1 MTAVQG
7 FVDLRTS
14 SIRSG
19 SHTDDS
25 VWPSFTDIMTVVVMI
40 FLMSLVVILLR
51 NVELV
56 KAEQES
62 TRLAHLKASE
72 NIQLENAIESLEQ
85 RIAEVQLKLQAQML
99 MTSQSNE
106 QLEQSQENVTVLM
119 AEIQALQ
126 ALRNKLQEENTQK
139 AAEILAVKGRLKVVE
154 SDKNQLQELKQE
166 IESSRLT
173 LEVEKQQLLIQL
185 EAIASSQEKLQ
196 TRFGQQNEKVVT
208 LEQQQRD
215 ALARLQSL
223 QKEKQ
228 SLSSDMEFQGNE
240 FDALK
245 AVYAMLQQDNRS
257 VSERISEAEQMI
269 TSLEQ
274 DIVGLEQNLG
284 AAEQTIETQEHQI
297 VEVQEEVQVK
307 QQQLEVAQTEVQEKS
322 EQLVE
327 TQEQFS
333 ELEEKYLKLVGP
345 ARSEHDKYVVK
356 IRYRRQGTNRVIEFQ
371 RPDETNMYRVTES
384 ELHRRLLQLKK
395 QKGDKLYTRVIIP
408 DDSGLSY
415 DQAWRFTRDILTRYD
430 YYYQ

>member
-99 MTSQSNE
+99 MTSQSKE

-240 FDALK
+240 FDARK

-307 QQQLEVAQTEVQEKS
+307 QQ
-322 EQLVE
+322 
-327 TQEQFS
+327 
-333 ELEEKYLKLVGP
+333 
-345 ARSEHDKYVVK
+345 
-356 IRYRRQGTNRVIEFQ
+356 
-371 RPDETNMYRVTES
+371 
-384 ELHRRLLQLKK
+384 
-395 QKGDKLYTRVIIP
+395 
-408 DDSGLSY
+408 
-415 DQAWRFTRDILTRYD
+415 
-430 YYYQ
+430 